1 MSYTIPKI
9 EKELVEKCLRDD
21 RAAQRE
27 LFLKYKDAM
36 YTILLRMLS
45 DQEEA
50 TDALQDTFI
59 SVFRGLRSFKFNS
72 TLGAWIKTITVR
84 TGIDKQRKLNRLR
97 LDPIDNI
104 PEEPVIWPEGM
115 TGDAL
120 EKAISDLSD
129 GYRAIF
135 VLIEVEGYSHK
146 EASEMLGISVGT
158 SKSQIHYAMRALRN
172 TLDGQ
177 QYA

>member
-50 TDALQDTFI
+50 TDA
-59 SVFRGLRSFKFNS
+59 
-72 TLGAWIKTITVR
+72 
-84 TGIDKQRKLNRLR
+84 
-97 LDPIDNI
+97 
-104 PEEPVIWPEGM
+104 
-115 TGDAL
+115 
-120 EKAISDLSD
+120 
-129 GYRAIF
+129 
-135 VLIEVEGYSHK
+135 
-146 EASEMLGISVGT
+146 
-158 SKSQIHYAMRALRN
+158 
-172 TLDGQ
+172 
-177 QYA
+177 